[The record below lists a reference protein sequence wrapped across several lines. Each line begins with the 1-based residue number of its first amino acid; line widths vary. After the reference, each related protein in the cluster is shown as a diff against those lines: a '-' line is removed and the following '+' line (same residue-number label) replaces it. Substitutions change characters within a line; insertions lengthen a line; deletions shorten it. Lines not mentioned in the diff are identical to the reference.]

1 MSYFW
6 ANLGGHLLV
15 SLLLLIVFL
24 WAVKNT
30 QQNRWKKGFLYLLP
44 TVLMI
49 ILLIQL
55 AVFSIP
61 RLLDMTTVLRSAYRM
76 KSGTIESISSM
87 KDKVVID
94 GTTYY
99 VNPFSFERKVGDE
112 VTVKYTPYARYAYSM
127 DLVED
132 EEDQEMIDKKDTK
145 DTKGIKESDLS

>member
-1 MSYFW
+1 
-6 ANLGGHLLV
+6 
-15 SLLLLIVFL
+15 
-24 WAVKNT
+24 
-30 QQNRWKKGFLYLLP
+30 
-44 TVLMI
+44 
-49 ILLIQL
+49 
-55 AVFSIP
+55 
-61 RLLDMTTVLRSAYRM
+61 LLDTTTVLRSAYRM